1 MANKSKKP
9 SEQENVTQGLVDAME
24 KRGSEQEA
32 SPSRSRT
39 EQEPT
44 LEPIKAFSRVKK
56 LARELSR
63 ERLAKEAK
71 K

>member
-24 KRGSEQEA
+24 KRGSEQE
-32 SPSRSRT
+32 
-39 EQEPT
+39 PT
-44 LEPIKAFSRVKK
+44 LETIKAFSRVKK
-56 LARELSR
+56 LARELRR